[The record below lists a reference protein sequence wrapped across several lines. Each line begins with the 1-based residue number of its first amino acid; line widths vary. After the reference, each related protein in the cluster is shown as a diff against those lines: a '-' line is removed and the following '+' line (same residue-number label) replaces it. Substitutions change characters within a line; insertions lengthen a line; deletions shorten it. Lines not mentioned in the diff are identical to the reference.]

1 MLCTIIVRARAWE
14 GYRDWVKNSQK
25 GPQNGPQMAPPR
37 APPGPT
43 YGPWLANSQYTPNI
57 PPKNRL
63 KNTPFWTPLQLLL
76 SINYTGCHHLDQ
88 PQSWIETGFWTGIK
102 QLIQPISSHYTAVHT
117 CTYVPISLPTRY
129 TATSAQPLNQLSQ
142 LPSTSYPDPIQTQNG
157 PKIAEIQY
165 NPPFRPY
172 LSYILAPI

>member
-63 KNTPFWTPLQLLL
+63 KNTPFWTP
-76 SINYTGCHHLDQ
+76 SSCCCPSTTLDAII
-88 PQSWIETGFWTGIK
+88 WITPIMGPDRVLDRYKTAHPAD
-102 QLIQPISSHYTAVHT
+102 IQPLYSCAYVYICAIIRSHSIYSII
-117 CTYVPISLPTRY
+117 CTT
-129 TATSAQPLNQLSQ
+129 TESAIPAAIHQLSR
-142 LPSTSYPDPIQTQNG
+142 PHPDPKYPQN
-157 PKIAEIQY
+157 
-165 NPPFRPY
+165 
-172 LSYILAPI
+172 S